1 VWSFGA
7 SDIYQGGEKEPRKLT
22 ETCCGSIKPLDT
34 EREKNYLQ
42 VAALNVRALSEK
54 QIRP

>member
-1 VWSFGA
+1 MWSFGA